1 MLNLIVR
8 FLGIGGEDVLTWV
21 CQGYLCFTF
30 NFFNILPL
38 FQTLYVSNT

>member
-21 CQGYLCFTF
+21 CQAVIARQAHD
-30 NFFNILPL
+30 NFAGNNDEI
-38 FQTLYVSNT
+38 